1 MHVPPSGAPTA
12 YPTIIT
18 APALPMASVRWEGL
32 VTSAMYARPTLATP
46 DQKPSH
52 ARATNSHGT
61 LCAVPVSRKPTETPN
76 EDTMRTGRRPSLSE
90 AYPDH
95 VLAATLKSSRLP
107 ATDFAHLFGGQ
118 RGVINKGTGLYV
130 AERLQQRINQ

>member
-61 LCAVPVSRKPTETPN
+61 LCAVPVSRKPTATPN

-95 VLAATLKSSRLP
+95 VLAAILNMANVAKSEPSSSTLPPRSSR
-107 ATDFAHLFGGQ
+107 
-118 RGVINKGTGLYV
+118 K
-130 AERLQQRINQ
+130 